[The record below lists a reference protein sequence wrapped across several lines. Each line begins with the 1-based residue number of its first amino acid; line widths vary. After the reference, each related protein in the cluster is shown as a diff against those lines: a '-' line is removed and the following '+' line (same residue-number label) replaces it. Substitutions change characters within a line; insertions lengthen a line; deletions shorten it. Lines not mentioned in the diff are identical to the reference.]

1 MYYPRSGAGV
11 FHRRRED
18 GEIRPFFLKEREFLL
33 PYIAIFLS
41 FAAVAAGVAIDQ
53 VLKSVVTQQ
62 LKPLG
67 QIELIPGFFNLTYVE
82 NRGAA
87 FGMLANHQWL
97 FIVVTAVVCVAIAA
111 ALIFYQNHTALTRT
125 ALTLVLAGGIGNMI
139 DRLHYQYVVDYI
151 HFQFFP
157 PVFNFADICVTVGC
171 ALLIIYL
178 LFFTDEKGSPRQ
190 PGRYSKY
197 AHYNQNR
204 NHRMGG

>member
-1 MYYPRSGAGV
+1 M
-11 FHRRRED
+11 
-18 GEIRPFFLKEREFLL
+18 IRPFFLKEREFLL
-33 PYIAIFLS
+33 PYIAVFLS
-41 FAAVAAGVAIDQ
+41 FVAAAAGIAVDQ
-53 VLKSVVTQQ
+53 VLKAAVVEQ

-67 QIELIPGFFNLTYVE
+67 RIELIPGFFQLTYVE

-87 FGMLANHQWL
+87 FGILTNYQWL
-97 FIVVTAVVCVAIAA
+97 FIAVTAVVCLLIAA
-111 ALIFYQNHTALTRT
+111 ALIFYRGHTALTRT
-125 ALTLVLAGGIGNMI
+125 ALTLILAGGIGNMI
-139 DRLHYQYVVDYI
+139 DRLRYQYVVDYI

-171 ALLIIYL
+171 ALLVIYL
-178 LFFTDEKGSPRQ
+178 LLFADDRGRPKQ

>member
-1 MYYPRSGAGV
+1 M
-11 FHRRRED
+11 
-18 GEIRPFFLKEREFLL
+18 IRPFFLKEREFLL
-33 PYIAIFLS
+33 PYIAVFLS
-41 FAAVAAGVAIDQ
+41 FVAAAAGIAIDRVLKAAVVE
-53 VLKSVVTQQ
+53 Q

-67 QIELIPGFFNLTYVE
+67 RLELIPGFFQLTYVE

-87 FGMLANHQWL
+87 FGILANYQWL
-97 FIVVTAVVCVAIAA
+97 FIAVTAVVCLLIAA
-111 ALIFYQNHTALTRT
+111 ALIFYRGHTALTRT
-125 ALTLVLAGGIGNMI
+125 ALTLILAGGIGNMI

-171 ALLIIYL
+171 ALLVIYL
-178 LFFTDEKGSPRQ
+178 LLFADDRGRPKQ

>member
-1 MYYPRSGAGV
+1 M
-11 FHRRRED
+11 
-18 GEIRPFFLKEREFLL
+18 IRPFFLKEREFLL
-33 PYIAIFLS
+33 PYIAVFLS
-41 FAAVAAGVAIDQ
+41 FVAAAAGIAIDRVLKAAVVE
-53 VLKSVVTQQ
+53 Q

-67 QIELIPGFFNLTYVE
+67 RIELIPGFFQLTYVE

-87 FGMLANHQWL
+87 FGILANYQWL
-97 FIVVTAVVCVAIAA
+97 FITVTAVVCLLIAA
-111 ALIFYQNHTALTRT
+111 ALIFYRGHTALTRT
-125 ALTLVLAGGIGNMI
+125 ALTLILAGGIGNMI
-139 DRLHYQYVVDYI
+139 DRLRYQYVVDYI

-171 ALLIIYL
+171 ALLVIYL
-178 LFFTDEKGSPRQ
+178 LFFADDRGRPKQ

>member
-1 MYYPRSGAGV
+1 M
-11 FHRRRED
+11 
-18 GEIRPFFLKEREFLL
+18 IRPFFLKEREFLL
-33 PYIAIFLS
+33 PYIAVFLS
-41 FAAVAAGVAIDQ
+41 FVAAAAGIAIDRVLKAAVVE
-53 VLKSVVTQQ
+53 Q

-67 QIELIPGFFNLTYVE
+67 RLELIPGFFQLTYVE

-87 FGMLANHQWL
+87 FGILANYQWL
-97 FIVVTAVVCVAIAA
+97 FIAVTAVVCLLIAA
-111 ALIFYQNHTALTRT
+111 ALIFYRGHTALTRT
-125 ALTLVLAGGIGNMI
+125 ALTLILAGGIGNMI
-139 DRLHYQYVVDYI
+139 DRLRYQYVVDYI

-171 ALLIIYL
+171 ALLVIYL
-178 LFFTDEKGSPRQ
+178 LLFADDRGRPKQ

>member
-1 MYYPRSGAGV
+1 M
-11 FHRRRED
+11 
-18 GEIRPFFLKEREFLL
+18 IRPFFLKEREFLL
-33 PYIAIFLS
+33 PYIAVFLS
-41 FAAVAAGVAIDQ
+41 FVAAAAGIAIDRVLKAAVVE
-53 VLKSVVTQQ
+53 Q

-67 QIELIPGFFNLTYVE
+67 RLELIPGFFQLTYVE

-87 FGMLANHQWL
+87 FGILANYQWL
-97 FIVVTAVVCVAIAA
+97 FIAVTAVVCLLIAA
-111 ALIFYQNHTALTRT
+111 ALIFYRGHTALTRT
-125 ALTLVLAGGIGNMI
+125 ALTLILAGGIGNMI

-171 ALLIIYL
+171 ALLVIYL
-178 LFFTDEKGSPRQ
+178 LFFADDRGRPKQ
-190 PGRYSKY
+190 PGRYAKY